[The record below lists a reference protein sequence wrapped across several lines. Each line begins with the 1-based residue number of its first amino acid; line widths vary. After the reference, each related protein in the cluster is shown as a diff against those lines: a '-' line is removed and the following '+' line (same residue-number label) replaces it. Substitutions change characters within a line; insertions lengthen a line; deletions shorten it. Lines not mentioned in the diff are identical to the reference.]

1 MRNQDSRGEIDLQ
14 GKPGMLLKMKFKK
27 KKKKYQEQEKKTDQ
41 KLYDF
46 LSYKQFFLIYSK
58 YC

>member
-27 KKKKYQEQEKKTDQ
+27 KKKKVPGTRKKTDQ
-41 KLYDF
+41 KTLRF
-46 LSYKQFFLIYSK
+46 SFI
-58 YC
+58 